1 MSRALSIAMITCVIC
16 WMYVTGCKNDEPIPD
31 DGDIPGISYT
41 VIRSYPHDTNSFTE
55 GLLYFNDSLFE
66 SSGSP
71 PFLPLARSVFGPVDL
86 TNGQIRVRV
95 ELDKEKYFGEGI
107 TYLDGKFYQL
117 TYRNR
122 IGFIYDA
129 DTYIRIGQFSF
140 LSDEGWG
147 LTTDGESLIMSDGT
161 ERLTYIEPQTFI
173 IKKILTVT
181 EKGAARSLLNELEFI
196 RGYIYANVW
205 LSNTI
210 VKIDPSSGKV
220 TGRIDLNDLVTEAEV
235 IYPGSMEMNGIAWDS
250 ASGHIFI
257 TGKCWP
263 KIYEIALNDQE

>member
-1 MSRALSIAMITCVIC
+1 MMRAVSILLISCWICWICLAGCRNDAEPEPDDNVAMIG
-16 WMYVTGCKNDEPIPD
+16 Y
-31 DGDIPGISYT
+31 S
-41 VIRSYPHDTNSFTE
+41 VIRAFPHDTNTFTE
-55 GLLYFNDSLFE
+55 GLLFYNDSLFE

-86 TNGQIRVRV
+86 VTGQIQVRV

-107 TYLDGKFYQL
+107 AYLEGKFYQL
-117 TYRNR
+117 TYRNS

-129 DTYIRIGQFSF
+129 HGYDIIGQFTF

-161 ERLTYIEPQTFI
+161 HRLTYIDPETFLI
-173 IKKILTVT
+173 TKILNVT
-181 EKGAARSLLNELEFI
+181 EKGVQRSLLNELEYI
-196 RGYIYANVW
+196 NGYIFANAW

-210 VKIDPSSGKV
+210 VRIDPSSGKV
-220 TGRIDLNDLVTEAEV
+220 TGQIDLSELVDEASS
-235 IYPGSMEMNGIAWDS
+235 IYPGSREMNGIAWDP
-250 ASGHIFI
+250 ASGNIFI

-263 KIYEIALNDQE
+263 RIYEIDLAE